1 MLKTKTFQFL
11 VSNHAGNPHM
21 SESPEFT
28 ASMNAK
34 YPIVSE
40 TEIDTEVNKWI
51 SKNKADVVS
60 ISVNPYTIHRHNN
73 ARNDS
78 VVLVYTLLYKVKDK
92 AKD

>member
-21 SESPEFT
+21 SEDTGFT

-34 YPIVSE
+34 YPIKSE
-40 TEIDTEVNKWI
+40 AEIDAEVNKWI

-60 ISVNPYTIHRHNN
+60 ISVTPYTIHRHNN

-78 VVLVYTLLYKVKDK
+78 VVLVYTLLYGTKDK